1 MTPSISTE
9 SHSRP
14 SPLNGTCYGV
24 TVDALL
30 GVRPVCD
37 DMVAPTRRRP
47 ASGDEGGGGDK
58 GEGGHKGGVGAAGG
72 AGGAAGGAVRRS
84 LSVRARVWT
93 PLKWRSN
100 EGATHVTARDETLVT
115 GHGWPH
121 TRTAVSV
128 AWKPLPEMVSVAPP
142 AREVAAGE
150 KEVALSAC
158 PQWWQLWLAQRTPQ
172 LPATRLTVWLLRAAA
187 PRHSRSWWCSPVR
200 V

>member
-1 MTPSISTE
+1 
-9 SHSRP
+9 
-14 SPLNGTCYGV
+14 
-24 TVDALL
+24 
-30 GVRPVCD
+30 
-37 DMVAPTRRRP
+37 MVAPTSRRP
-47 ASGDEGGGGDK
+47 VSGDEGGGGDK
-58 GEGGHKGGVGAAGG
+58 GEGGRKGGVGAAGG

-115 GHGWPH
+115 WHAWPH

-150 KEVALSAC
+150 KEVALSTC
-158 PQWWQLWLAQRTPQ
+158 PSMVGSFGSPSATPQ
-172 LPATRLTVWLLRAAA
+172 LPATRLTVWLPASGGAATQ
-187 PRHSRSWWCSPVR
+187 PIVVVLTC
-200 V
+200 